1 MYGADGSVLHV
12 VGPGEGWTG
21 LSKAYGT
28 SPHRLRELNPWMRQP
43 RPGTAVLV
51 HPGAQ
56 HAPAPPAAA
65 AENEHTITTRSTAE
79 ARTIANRR
87 RR

>member
-56 HAPAPPAAA
+56 HAPAPPSHAPHASA
-65 AENEHTITTRSTAE
+65 PPHRLPKMATHPKRATA
-79 ARTIANRR
+79 R
-87 RR
+87 